1 VSIVASNRPDPVT
14 PGARPAWLRRFGVVS
29 IVVAVATIATASWYF
44 YGLYK
49 QLLNAELIMM
59 WGQMMGGRLEP
70 GDRLGMNWDVIVPT
84 LVMWASG
91 IGISMLA
98 LLAAGGAGV
107 AKSAWTRPLH
117 LTAAGLT
124 VAATV
129 GTFVAIAVLV
139 RYAEAV
145 SWTPAFCIAV
155 AVGQSFWAWV
165 SIFVFAPRRRM
176 QTHSGAAG

>member
-1 VSIVASNRPDPVT
+1 MSVVASNRPDPVT
-14 PGARPAWLRRFGVVS
+14 PGGPPVWLRRFGVAS
-29 IVVAVATIATASWYF
+29 ILVAAASIGVASWYF
-44 YGLYK
+44 HGLYK

-70 GDRLGMNWDVIVPT
+70 GERLGMNWDVIVPT
-84 LVMWASG
+84 LVMWGSG
-91 IGISMLA
+91 IGLSMLV
-98 LLAAGGAGV
+98 LLAAGGAAV
-107 AKSAWTRPLH
+107 AKASWTRPLH

-129 GTFVAIAVLV
+129 GTFAAIAVLV

-145 SWTPAFCIAV
+145 SWTPAFCVAV

-165 SIFVFAPRRRM
+165 SIFVFVPRRRM
-176 QTHSGAAG
+176 QANPGAPD

>member
-1 VSIVASNRPDPVT
+1 VSVVASDRPDPVT
-14 PGARPAWLRRFGVVS
+14 PRARPAWLRRFGVVS
-29 IVVAVATIATASWYF
+29 IVVAVVTIAVARWYF
-44 YGLYK
+44 KFLYN

-70 GDRLGMNWDVIVPT
+70 GERLGMNWDVIVPT

-91 IGISMLA
+91 IGVSMLV

-107 AKSAWTRPLH
+107 ARSAWTRPLH

-145 SWTPAFCIAV
+145 SWTPAFCVAV

-165 SIFVFAPRRRM
+165 SLFAFARGRRM
-176 QTHSGAAG
+176 QARASAAG

>member
-1 VSIVASNRPDPVT
+1 MSVVVIDQPDPIT
-14 PGARPAWLRRFGVVS
+14 PGDPPAWVRPFGVVS
-29 IVVAVATIATASWYF
+29 IVVATATIAVASWYF
-44 YGLYK
+44 HELYK

-84 LVMWASG
+84 LVMWGLG
-91 IGISMLA
+91 IGLSMLV
-98 LLAAGGAGV
+98 LLAAGGAAV
-107 AKSAWTRPLH
+107 AKSSRTRPLH

-129 GTFVAIAVLV
+129 GTFAAIAVLV

-145 SWTPAFCIAV
+145 SWTPAFCAAV

-176 QTHSGAAG
+176 RAHRGTAD

>member
-1 VSIVASNRPDPVT
+1 VIPA
-14 PGARPAWLRRFGVVS
+14 ARPAWLQSFGAVS
-29 IVVAVATIATASWYF
+29 IVVAVATIAVASWYF
-44 YGLYK
+44 HELYK

-59 WGQMMGGRLEP
+59 WGQMMGGQLEP

-91 IGISMLA
+91 IGISMLV
-98 LLAAGGAGV
+98 LLAAGGAAI
-107 AKSAWTRPLH
+107 AKSSWTRPLH

-129 GTFVAIAVLV
+129 GTFAAIAVLV

-145 SWTPAFCIAV
+145 SWSPAFCVAV

-165 SIFVFAPRRRM
+165 SIFAFAPRRRM
-176 QTHSGAAG
+176 RAHPRAAD

>member
-1 VSIVASNRPDPVT
+1 VSIVASNRPDPVM
-14 PGARPAWLRRFGVVS
+14 PGAPPAWLRRFGVVS
-29 IVVAVATIATASWYF
+29 IGVAAVTIAMAAWYF
-44 YGLYK
+44 HELYK

-59 WGQMMGGRLEP
+59 WGQMMGGQLEP

-84 LVMWASG
+84 LMVWGSG
-91 IGISMLA
+91 IGLSMLV

-107 AKSAWTRPLH
+107 ARSAWTRPLH

-145 SWTPAFCIAV
+145 SWTPAFCVAV

-165 SIFVFAPRRRM
+165 SLLVFVPRRRM
-176 QTHSGAAG
+176 QTHSAAVG